1 MINTADLQL
10 LIDELPDTFVNP
22 IMQQTDIEKLKAKLG
37 RHVCY
42 NRRAVI
48 QARIDQLAT
57 KY

>member
-1 MINTADLQL
+1 MSEEQIQE

-22 IMQQTDIEKLKAKLG
+22 VMQENDIDKLKERLQ

-48 QARIDQLAT
+48 QARIDQLST